1 MNPRFKII
9 YVQNKLKLRW
19 ATPDFQLSAGIVL
32 VKWVNKIKND
42 VYIVTS
48 NCVSKLYMANACF
61 FKICTVELVV
71 GWLGT

>member
-48 NCVSKLYMANACF
+48 NCVSTLYMAKTCF
-61 FKICTVELVV
+61 LKICSVKLVG
-71 GWLGT
+71 GWPGT

>member
-9 YVQNKLKLRW
+9 YVHKKLKLRW

-48 NCVSKLYMANACF
+48 NCVSKLYMANTCF
-61 FKICTVELVV
+61 LKICSVELVG
-71 GWLGT
+71 GWSGT

>member
-9 YVQNKLKLRW
+9 YVQNKLN
-19 ATPDFQLSAGIVL
+19 DFQLSAGIVL

-48 NCVSKLYMANACF
+48 NCVSKLYMANTCF
-61 FKICTVELVV
+61 LKICSVELVG
-71 GWLGT
+71 GWSGTLL

>member
-9 YVQNKLKLRW
+9 YVQNKLN
-19 ATPDFQLSAGIVL
+19 DFQLSAGIVL

-48 NCVSKLYMANACF
+48 NCVSKLYMANTCF
-61 FKICTVELVV
+61 LKICSVELVG
-71 GWLGT
+71 GWSGT

>member
-48 NCVSKLYMANACF
+48 NCVSKLYMANTCF
-61 FKICTVELVV
+61 LKIYSVELVG
-71 GWLGT
+71 GWSGT